1 MNRPTGHI
9 LLPAT
14 PEHPRH
20 SEASAVRLASGD
32 ILLAW
37 SKFSGRGDNAGA
49 SIAALTYSSREQ
61 ETRAFLEGDNARA
74 AIAGGQLGADGG
86 WRDERVLVANEA
98 GLNVMSP
105 ALARLADGALG
116 LLYSFRE
123 STTAASRVFRR
134 SEDEGRT
141 WSAPVR
147 LPQREPYQTGCHD
160 RLAVLSGGRLVA
172 PLHCTHD
179 WHAHHLQVRVAW
191 SDDHGRSWQLG
202 EPLALPK
209 VADSGESGCIEP
221 DVAERANGSLLMA
234 IRTAMG
240 TIFRAE
246 SHDGGESWGGLRS
259 MEVVAP
265 VAPALLRRIP
275 GTGDL
280 LLIWNWRY
288 DWQER
293 LGGVRRPLAC
303 AVSGDGGDSWPL
315 ARRKILEDDPAATY
329 AYPSCLFLD
338 DEALI
343 TYHVTP
349 SNDPGGQ
356 RSLKLLRLPLAWL
369 HQSTD

>member
-1 MNRPTGHI
+1 MHGPTGFI

-14 PEHPRH
+14 AEHPRH
-20 SEASAVRLASGD
+20 SEASAVRLANGD

-37 SKFSGRGDNAGA
+37 SKFSGRSDNAGA
-49 SIAALTYSSREQ
+49 AITALTFSNTEAAQ
-61 ETRAFLEGDNARA
+61 RAFLENDNNSA
-74 AIAGGQLGADGG
+74 AIAGGQIGADGG
-86 WRDERVLVANEA
+86 WRDERVLVENDA

-105 ALARLADGALG
+105 ALARLGDGALG

-147 LPQREPYQTGCHD
+147 LPQEEPYQTGCHD
-160 RLAVLSGGRLVA
+160 RLTVLSSGRLIA

-191 SDDHGRSWQLG
+191 SDDHGRSWRLSA
-202 EPLALPK
+202 PIALPK

-221 DVAERANGSLLMA
+221 DVAERADGSLLMA

-246 SHDGGESWGGLRS
+246 SHDGGETWHGLRS

-265 VAPALLRRIP
+265 VAPSLLRRIP
-275 GTGDL
+275 GTNDL
-280 LLIWNWRY
+280 LLIWNWHY
-288 DWQER
+288 DWSER

-303 AVSGDGGDSWPL
+303 AISQDGGDSWPL
-315 ARRKILEDDPAATY
+315 ARRKILEDDPSATY

-338 DEALI
+338 GEALI

-356 RSLKLLRLPLAWL
+356 RSLKLVRVPLEWFY
-369 HQSTD
+369 S